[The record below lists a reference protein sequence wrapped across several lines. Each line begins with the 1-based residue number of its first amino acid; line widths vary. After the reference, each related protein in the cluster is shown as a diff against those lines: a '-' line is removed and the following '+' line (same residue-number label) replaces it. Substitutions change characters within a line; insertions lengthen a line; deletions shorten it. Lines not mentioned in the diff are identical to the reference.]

1 MDNENKKNDSPETS
15 PIRGLF
21 RKNEDAYDKH
31 QREKENAPAE
41 NEDFVSYD
49 GPVPETAPV
58 QEKKKGIKGFF
69 NKLAEILTQPED
81 FSLNAEDEDEEFEDI
96 FSGKEP
102 NHLDKYKEKAEDGL
116 PKETEEPEPVNEE
129 ELYASETVLYSAV
142 SEDEGDETVYEEKTP
157 VTPQEKPPV
166 TEEAKTEEKPE
177 EKEEKTSASAKLEIN
192 LDDILKAKNT
202 VSVGTPITINA
213 PVKVTETVQEELS
226 HNAKPEKPKAEAQRV
241 NELSHEDKPSAEKVS
256 APKASELSHDAK
268 TEKPKAEA
276 PRVNELSRED
286 KAPEAKADKN
296 SPENKSASAA
306 EKVDFRERTR
316 SAPMVYHHHDSKPFV
331 VMAGKFTKTVRT
343 EYETIR
349 RIRGSAPPPPPAPEP
364 PEPPK
369 PLKSSAP
376 PKPAASKE
384 QKAEKAPEIKKAEI
398 KEKQPLTLKP
408 KKRSVWKKL
417 NIFSSEEDAF
427 ENEED
432 FIEEKPDITDY
443 DDPSEADAIRTD
455 INSTLSKVFARTI
468 VLCFTS
474 VFSIIAA
481 VLNQLMPQLFGE
493 WIHNGWLVYGIASFI
508 LFAVSIFV
516 ERYTIFNGISSLRHI
531 RGNSDTAV
539 AVVSVAAAI
548 QAVTALFLPDIY
560 INGTYHLYVCPA
572 ILAMLFNSFGK
583 LLIIKRTADNFH
595 FLTSKKAAYA
605 GKIYT
610 ESANAD
616 SFVKGLPVQRPIIAY
631 SKKADFM
638 TNFLHLS
645 HSSDPIEDNASFV
658 APFATLLSVITAIAY
673 GVINHDFIGAASS
686 FALTAFITTPI
697 CCLIALNFPL
707 KNLCSSTLRR
717 GAMVSG
723 YEAVRQFSDTNA
735 VMLDYTDLY
744 PQRNIILSGVK
755 AINESKMKFALEAGA
770 AVTFAV
776 KGPMTHIFETIIQ
789 NRRNMLP
796 QVDSV
801 TYDDKKGL
809 AGWIGTQR
817 ILLGN
822 RDLLAK
828 HNINVPDA
836 VISAEKKYRDMGSEV
851 TYISISG
858 ELVAMFIMTYKVE
871 RSIADA
877 LRELTENG
885 VNIIVRTIDH
895 NITPDKIADN
905 FHIFRRSVNVL
916 QTGLGTVCYKEL
928 TSKKKNSRAYVV
940 TNGHISALASAVVGC
955 IKLNAGVMISIIIQ
969 MLSVIAGFFVATG
982 ISMLSGFAKLGNIEA
997 LLYTAFWCAVMIIL
1011 STIARR
1017 LTS

>member
-1 MDNENKKNDSPETS
+1 MM
-15 PIRGLF
+15 
-21 RKNEDAYDKH
+21 
-31 QREKENAPAE
+31 Q
-41 NEDFVSYD
+41 
-49 GPVPETAPV
+49 
-58 QEKKKGIKGFF
+58 
-69 NKLAEILTQPED
+69 
-81 FSLNAEDEDEEFEDI
+81 
-96 FSGKEP
+96 
-102 NHLDKYKEKAEDGL
+102 
-116 PKETEEPEPVNEE
+116 
-129 ELYASETVLYSAV
+129 
-142 SEDEGDETVYEEKTP
+142 
-157 VTPQEKPPV
+157 
-166 TEEAKTEEKPE
+166 
-177 EKEEKTSASAKLEIN
+177 
-192 LDDILKAKNT
+192 
-202 VSVGTPITINA
+202 
-213 PVKVTETVQEELS
+213 
-226 HNAKPEKPKAEAQRV
+226 KPKSR
-241 NELSHEDKPSAEKVS
+241 
-256 APKASELSHDAK
+256 
-268 TEKPKAEA
+268 KPK
-276 PRVNELSRED
+276 RED